1 MTIYRDGKAI
11 ELTGEEIA
19 QVVKESHL
27 DFYRDELRDSFYV
40 PESKYD
46 DIAERAYELYCEGDG
61 KTEHECL
68 EEAVDE
74 LGGKYTFEIWQD
86 GCCIHEDHYYE
97 RDREDEAM
105 NDAEEYIADLIDNE
119 GGDFDDFEIKIFFNG
134 EEI

>member
-46 DIAERAYELYCEGDG
+46 DIAEEL
-61 KTEHECL
+61 T
-68 EEAVDE
+68 
-74 LGGKYTFEIWQD
+74 
-86 GCCIHEDHYYE
+86 
-97 RDREDEAM
+97 
-105 NDAEEYIADLIDNE
+105 NSIAKETAKRNTNALKRPSTN
-119 GGDFDDFEIKIFFNG
+119 
-134 EEI
+134 